1 MVCAFIRPLMSLP
14 ATDILSAQGRR
25 WVWHEQWLELPVPER
40 GVRNLRTHGIDVLR
54 NGRIVLFHQAV
65 PAVLLFAP
73 EGKLLSRFGQYPGAH
88 GLTLVERDGEEL
100 LWLTDEALG
109 LVELVDL
116 QGRVQQRLEKPVHP
130 AYEKFTFAPTWV
142 AEESVEGAPV
152 RLWVADGYG
161 SMLVHAYD
169 GEGRYEFSLDG
180 TAGAGKFDYPH
191 GLAIDPRPGKNG
203 RLLVADRANRRVQ
216 EFARDGTFLGSW
228 GEDFLSYP
236 NGFDFRGGQCVLS
249 ELFGRVT
256 IVDSDNRP
264 VDFLGDQPNARFLP
278 GWPQV
283 NPEQML
289 QPGLFNSP
297 HHAAWGPDGEIHV
310 VEWIK
315 HGRVTKLVPAG

>member
-1 MVCAFIRPLMSLP
+1 MGKKTTEIFS
-14 ATDILSAQGRR
+14 SSGRR
-25 WVWHEQWLELPVPER
+25 WVWHEQWLDLPVPER

-54 NGRIVLFHQAV
+54 DGRIVLFHQAV
-65 PAVLLFAP
+65 PGVLVYAP
-73 EGKLLSRFGQYPGAH
+73 DGRLLSRFGTYPGAH
-88 GLTLVERDGEEL
+88 GLTLVDRGGEEL

-116 QGRVQQRLEKPVHP
+116 QGRVQQRLEKPAHP
-130 AYEKFTFAPTWV
+130 AYQEFTFAPTWV
-142 AEESVEGAPV
+142 AEENVGGAPV

-169 GEGRYEFSLDG
+169 GDGRYEFSIDG
-180 TAGAGKFDYPH
+180 SEGAGKFIYPH

-216 EFARDGTFLGSW
+216 EFARNGTFLGSW
-228 GEDFLSYP
+228 GGDFLSHP
-236 NGFDFRGGQCVLS
+236 NGFDFRGADCVIS

-256 IVDSDNRP
+256 IVNGDNLP
-264 VDFLGDQPNARFLP
+264 VDYVGDQPNARFLS
-278 GWPQV
+278 GWPEV
-283 NPEQML
+283 NREQML

-297 HHAAWGPDGEIHV
+297 HHAAWGADGEIFV

-315 HGRVTKLVPAG
+315 HGRVTKLVPVG